1 MVDHMLYAANTLND
15 IIEKENISN
24 KLNMS
29 VNDYTLRKREL
40 LNKYYDD
47 NGIDDIVSSND
58 KKILPKIEMN
68 NFFIPQEKKLND
80 ILSIIQTFKLKK
92 NITNE
97 DTLLKKYLQKES
109 TSFPSKLCAIKDNFI
124 RDLETSLSKRKLNL
138 NISSHI

>member
-1 MVDHMLYAANTLND
+1 MLYAANTLND

>member
-1 MVDHMLYAANTLND
+1 MLYAANTLND

-29 VNDYTLRKREL
+29 VNDHTLRKREL

-47 NGIDDIVSSND
+47 NGIDDIISSND
-58 KKILPKIEMN
+58 KILPKIEMN
-68 NFFIPQEKKLND
+68 NFFIPQEKKLHD

-97 DTLLKKYLQKES
+97 DTLLKKYLHKES
-109 TSFPSKLCAIKDNFI
+109 TSFPSKLCTIKDNFI
-124 RDLETSLSKRKLNL
+124 RDLDTSLSKRKLNL
-138 NISSHI
+138 NISHI

>member
-1 MVDHMLYAANTLND
+1 MLYAANTLND

-68 NFFIPQEKKLND
+68 NFFIPQEKKLHD
-80 ILSIIQTFKLKK
+80 ILNIIQTFKLKK

-124 RDLETSLSKRKLNL
+124 RDIETSLSKRKLNL